1 MEDLYPM
8 AKKKKKAAKK
18 KASKKKASKK
28 DVLVVASK
36 VKAYIRSQ
44 GMMCSADAIGE
55 ISNNVYASLD
65 KAIAR
70 CTANRRSTI
79 KPQDL

>member
-1 MEDLYPM
+1 
-8 AKKKKKAAKK
+8 
-18 KASKKKASKK
+18 
-28 DVLVVASK
+28 
-36 VKAYIRSQ
+36 
-44 GMMCSADAIGE
+44 MCSADAIGE
-55 ISNNVYASLD
+55 ISDNVYASLD